1 MSTLM
6 RLVRGV
12 VVAGMLAVLGA
23 PAAMAQS
30 GSTFTYQGSL
40 KGAGGVPVN
49 QPTTLRF
56 RLLSQAT
63 GGGVIAG
70 PVTVAN
76 VPVQDGL
83 FKADVD
89 FGNAFTSGQGGW
101 LEVAVVEGS
110 TVTVLS
116 PRQRIGAAPLAAGIV
131 GVPIEVAAPRLEV
144 ANNAS
149 PNGSTGLSSLNP
161 TSIYFLVRRTGVLE
175 DVTVNLS
182 SLGIGGNRVVRF
194 EVFQGVGTGGVS
206 LGSVERALPT
216 ATGLWTVNLS
226 SLNIGMITAQV
237 YTVGMTI
244 VGIPPSPAPRIA
256 TRSPGPFGTG
266 AFDSAGQAIHVPF
279 EVRLRTNRVGDASW
293 AALAA
298 GAERALSLDAG
309 TTSGLNSFELRMR
322 AASDSNHGL
331 GWFGGTQIFRNT
343 GFAPDGPVL
352 FGLAG
357 GGLGTTGG
365 GPDVNTGVAVLRWNS
380 AGNVGIGTA
389 APNAGGFRLELPN
402 TASPAGQ
409 GRANAWVTY
418 SSQAYKQEIETLP
431 DAIAT
436 LQRLRG
442 VQFVWKEPLAD
453 GTHKHDIG
461 FIAEEVAAAVPELA
475 TMDEAGHAAG
485 LDYGK
490 VVPITVEAIKAQQ
503 EVLKKQETLL
513 KLQQERIEAME
524 AQNAALLR
532 RLEALEGA
540 GK

>member
-1 MSTLM
+1 MSTLL
-6 RLVRGV
+6 RLVRGF
-12 VVAGMLAVLGA
+12 VVAGMLAVMGA
-23 PAAMAQS
+23 PVAMAQS
-30 GSTFTYQGSL
+30 GSTFTYQGLL
-40 KGAGGVPVN
+40 KGAGGTPVN

-56 RLLSQAT
+56 QLFGQST
-63 GGGVIAG
+63 GGSVLAG

-83 FKADVD
+83 FRADVD
-89 FGNAFTSGQGGW
+89 FGNAFTSGRNGW

-131 GVPIEVAAPRLEV
+131 GVPIEVAAPRVDVL
-144 ANNAS
+144 NNGTTT
-149 PNGSTGLSSLNP
+149 GSTGLSSLSP
-161 TSIYFLVRRTGVLE
+161 TSFYFVIRRTGVLE
-175 DVTVNLS
+175 ELTVNLS

-194 EVFQGVGTGGVS
+194 EVFQGLGTGGLS
-206 LGSVERALPT
+206 LGSVERSLPA
-216 ATGLWTVNLS
+216 ATGPWTVNLS
-226 SLNIGMITAQV
+226 SLNIGMIAAQV

-244 VGIPPSPAPRIA
+244 VGIPPSPAPRIE
-256 TRSPGPFGTG
+256 TMSSGQPSTG

-279 EVRLRTNRVGDASW
+279 SVRLRTNRVGDASW

-298 GAERALSLDAG
+298 AAERASSLDAG
-309 TTSGLNSFELRMR
+309 APSGLNSLELRLR
-322 AASDSNHGL
+322 GASDLNHGL
-331 GWFGGTQIFRNT
+331 GWFGVTQPFRNT
-343 GFAPDGPVL
+343 GFEPDGPVL
-352 FGLAG
+352 FGFSG
-357 GGLGTTGG
+357 GGLGTTRG
-365 GPDVNTGVAVLRWNS
+365 GPNLSTGVTVLRWNS

-402 TASPAGQ
+402 FPSPEGQ

-475 TMDEAGHAAG
+475 TLDEAGHAAG

-503 EVLKKQETLL
+503 EVLKKQEALL

>member
-1 MSTLM
+1 MSTLL
-6 RLVRGV
+6 RLVRGF
-12 VVAGMLAVLGA
+12 VVAGMLAVMGA
-23 PAAMAQS
+23 PVAMAQS
-30 GSTFTYQGSL
+30 GSTFTYQGLL
-40 KGAGGVPVN
+40 KGAGGTPVN

-56 RLLSQAT
+56 QLFGQST
-63 GGGVIAG
+63 GGSVLAG

-83 FKADVD
+83 FRADVD
-89 FGNAFTSGQGGW
+89 FGNAFTSGRNGW

-131 GVPIEVAAPRLEV
+131 GVPIEVAAPRVDVL
-144 ANNAS
+144 NNGTTT
-149 PNGSTGLSSLNP
+149 GSTGLSSLSP
-161 TSIYFLVRRTGVLE
+161 TSFYFVIRRTGVLE
-175 DVTVNLS
+175 ELTVNLS

-194 EVFQGVGTGGVS
+194 EVFQGLGTGGLS
-206 LGSVERALPT
+206 LGSVERSLPA
-216 ATGLWTVNLS
+216 ATGPWTVNLS
-226 SLNIGMITAQV
+226 SLNIGMIAGRV

-244 VGIPPSPAPRIA
+244 VGIPPSPAPRIE
-256 TRSPGPFGTG
+256 TMSSGQPSTG
-266 AFDSAGQAIHVPF
+266 AFDSTGQAIHVPF
-279 EVRLRTNRVGDASW
+279 VVRLRTNRVGDASW
-293 AALAA
+293 AALAETA
-298 GAERALSLDAG
+298 DRARSFDPG
-309 TTSGLNSFELRMR
+309 VPSGLNGIELRMR
-322 AASDSNHGL
+322 GASDSNHGI
-331 GWFGGTQIFRNT
+331 GWFGGTQTFRNT
-343 GFAPDGPVL
+343 SFAPDGPVL
-352 FGLAG
+352 FGLFG
-357 GGLGTTGG
+357 GGLGTTD
-365 GPDVNTGVAVLRWNS
+365 GPEPNIGVVALRWNS

-389 APNAGGFRLELPN
+389 APGTAGFRLELPN
-402 TASPAGQ
+402 IAGPAGQ

-475 TMDEAGHAAG
+475 TLDEAGHAAG

-503 EVLKKQETLL
+503 EVLKKQEALL